1 MPPAAIDSPMND
13 PAPIY
18 HAPPPAEDTTAAPVA
33 VVVIPAAGLTDELR
47 AYLSLRRD
55 ALIQEL
61 RALDRV
67 LGRPQ
72 TVQER
77 RR

>member
-1 MPPAAIDSPMND
+1 MSEPVPEYTTEPPAP
-13 PAPIY
+13 
-18 HAPPPAEDTTAAPVA
+18 PVA
-33 VVVIPAAGLTDELR
+33 VVVVAPPGLTEELR

-72 TVQER
+72 TVPTRQR
-77 RR
+77 

>member
-1 MPPAAIDSPMND
+1 MNLPQDTPPEAQP
-13 PAPIY
+13 
-18 HAPPPAEDTTAAPVA
+18 APVA
-33 VVVIPAAGLTDELR
+33 VVVIPAAGLSDELR

-72 TVQER
+72 TVTER

>member
-1 MPPAAIDSPMND
+1 MNSPNDTPPEAQS
-13 PAPIY
+13 
-18 HAPPPAEDTTAAPVA
+18 APVA

-47 AYLSLRRD
+47 HYLSLRRD

-72 TVQER
+72 TIPTRQR
-77 RR
+77 

>member
-1 MPPAAIDSPMND
+1 MTELVPEYTTD
-13 PAPIY
+13 PS
-18 HAPPPAEDTTAAPVA
+18 APPPVA
-33 VVVIPAAGLTDELR
+33 VVVVAPPGLTEELR

-72 TVQER
+72 TVPTRQR
-77 RR
+77 

>member
-1 MPPAAIDSPMND
+1 MSPND
-13 PAPIY
+13 AQQPDAP
-18 HAPPPAEDTTAAPVA
+18 AAPVA

-72 TVQER
+72 TVPPR
-77 RR
+77 PR

>member
-1 MPPAAIDSPMND
+1 MSDSAKPSTE
-13 PAPIY
+13 AQS
-18 HAPPPAEDTTAAPVA
+18 APVA

-72 TVQER
+72 TIPTR
-77 RR
+77 PR

>member
-1 MPPAAIDSPMND
+1 MTNPQDTPPEAQS
-13 PAPIY
+13 
-18 HAPPPAEDTTAAPVA
+18 APVA
-33 VVVIPAAGLTDELR
+33 VVVIPAAGLSDELR

>member
-1 MPPAAIDSPMND
+1 MTNSPNTPPEADTM
-13 PAPIY
+13 PAP
-18 HAPPPAEDTTAAPVA
+18 PVA

-72 TVQER
+72 TVAER

>member
-1 MPPAAIDSPMND
+1 MNHPQDTPPE
-13 PAPIY
+13 
-18 HAPPPAEDTTAAPVA
+18 APPAPVA

-72 TVQER
+72 TVPTRQR
-77 RR
+77 

>member
-1 MPPAAIDSPMND
+1 MTDPSPTYAI
-13 PAPIY
+13 
-18 HAPPPAEDTTAAPVA
+18 PPPPEDTTAAPVA

-47 AYLSLRRD
+47 AYLQLRRD

>member
-1 MPPAAIDSPMND
+1 MTNSPNTPPEADTMP
-13 PAPIY
+13 
-18 HAPPPAEDTTAAPVA
+18 APVA

-72 TVQER
+72 TITTRQR
-77 RR
+77 

>member
-1 MPPAAIDSPMND
+1 MNPSPNIPPEAETMP
-13 PAPIY
+13 
-18 HAPPPAEDTTAAPVA
+18 APVA
-33 VVVIPAAGLTDELR
+33 VVVIPAAGLSDELR

-61 RALDRV
+61 RALDRA

-72 TVQER
+72 TVTER

>member
-1 MPPAAIDSPMND
+1 MNPPQDTPLDSQP
-13 PAPIY
+13 
-18 HAPPPAEDTTAAPVA
+18 APVA
-33 VVVIPAAGLTDELR
+33 VVVIPAVGLTDELR

-72 TVQER
+72 TVPTRQR
-77 RR
+77 

>member
-1 MPPAAIDSPMND
+1 MTNPQDTPPEAQS
-13 PAPIY
+13 
-18 HAPPPAEDTTAAPVA
+18 APVA
-33 VVVIPAAGLTDELR
+33 VVVIPAAGLSDELR

-72 TVQER
+72 TVPTRQR
-77 RR
+77 

>member
-1 MPPAAIDSPMND
+1 MNPSPNTL
-13 PAPIY
+13 PE
-18 HAPPPAEDTTAAPVA
+18 AETVPAPVA

-47 AYLSLRRD
+47 VYLSLRRD

-72 TVQER
+72 TVPTRQR
-77 RR
+77 

>member
-1 MPPAAIDSPMND
+1 MSDSAKPSTEAQ
-13 PAPIY
+13 P
-18 HAPPPAEDTTAAPVA
+18 APVA
-33 VVVIPAAGLTDELR
+33 VVVIPAAGLSDELR

-72 TVQER
+72 TVPTRQR
-77 RR
+77 

>member
-1 MPPAAIDSPMND
+1 MNPPQDT
-13 PAPIY
+13 
-18 HAPPPAEDTTAAPVA
+18 PPEVTPAPVA
-33 VVVIPAAGLTDELR
+33 VVVIPAAGWEEVLCTLQ
-47 AYLSLRRD
+47 AWRD
-55 ALIQEL
+55 YMGVERDTTIARL

>member
-1 MPPAAIDSPMND
+1 MNPPQDT
-13 PAPIY
+13 
-18 HAPPPAEDTTAAPVA
+18 PPEAQPAPVA
-33 VVVIPAAGLTDELR
+33 VVVIPAAGLSDELR

-72 TVQER
+72 TVAER

>member
-1 MPPAAIDSPMND
+1 MSDSVK
-13 PAPIY
+13 
-18 HAPPPAEDTTAAPVA
+18 PPPEDAPAAPVA
-33 VVVIPAAGLTDELR
+33 VVVIPAVGLTDELR
-47 AYLSLRRD
+47 AYLQLRRD

-72 TVQER
+72 TVPTRQR
-77 RR
+77 

>member
-1 MPPAAIDSPMND
+1 MNPTPNTPPEAETMP
-13 PAPIY
+13 
-18 HAPPPAEDTTAAPVA
+18 APVA

-72 TVQER
+72 TVPTRQR
-77 RR
+77 

>member
-1 MPPAAIDSPMND
+1 MNLPQDTPPEAQP
-13 PAPIY
+13 
-18 HAPPPAEDTTAAPVA
+18 APVA
-33 VVVIPAAGLTDELR
+33 VVVIPAAGLSDELR

-72 TVQER
+72 TVAER

>member
-1 MPPAAIDSPMND
+1 MNPTPNTPPE
-13 PAPIY
+13 
-18 HAPPPAEDTTAAPVA
+18 AETIPAPVA
-33 VVVIPAAGLTDELR
+33 VVVIPAAGLSDELR

>member
-1 MPPAAIDSPMND
+1 MNPTPNTPPE
-13 PAPIY
+13 
-18 HAPPPAEDTTAAPVA
+18 AETIPAPVA

-47 AYLSLRRD
+47 VYLSLRRD

-72 TVQER
+72 TVAER

>member
-1 MPPAAIDSPMND
+1 MSDSVKPND
-13 PAPIY
+13 AQQPDA
-18 HAPPPAEDTTAAPVA
+18 TAAPVA
-33 VVVIPAAGLTDELR
+33 VVVIPATGRALTDELR
-47 AYLSLRRD
+47 RYLPYELERDTIIAKLRM
-55 ALIQEL
+55 
-61 RALDRV
+61 LDRV

>member
-1 MPPAAIDSPMND
+1 MNPPQDT
-13 PAPIY
+13 
-18 HAPPPAEDTTAAPVA
+18 PPEVTPAPVA

-47 AYLSLRRD
+47 HYLSLRRD

-61 RALDRV
+61 RAMDRV

-72 TVQER
+72 TIPTRQR
-77 RR
+77 

>member
-1 MPPAAIDSPMND
+1 MNLPQDTPPEAQP
-13 PAPIY
+13 
-18 HAPPPAEDTTAAPVA
+18 APVA
-33 VVVIPAAGLTDELR
+33 VVVIPAAGLSDELR

-61 RALDRV
+61 RALDRA

-72 TVQER
+72 TVTER

>member
-1 MPPAAIDSPMND
+1 MNPSPNTPPEADTMP
-13 PAPIY
+13 
-18 HAPPPAEDTTAAPVA
+18 APVA

-72 TVQER
+72 TIPTRQR
-77 RR
+77 

>member
-1 MPPAAIDSPMND
+1 MTNSPNTPPEADTMP
-13 PAPIY
+13 
-18 HAPPPAEDTTAAPVA
+18 APVA

-47 AYLSLRRD
+47 AYLLLRRD

-72 TVQER
+72 TVPTRQR
-77 RR
+77 

>member
-1 MPPAAIDSPMND
+1 MNLPQDTPPEAETMP
-13 PAPIY
+13 
-18 HAPPPAEDTTAAPVA
+18 APVA
-33 VVVIPAAGLTDELR
+33 VVVIPAAGLSDELR

-61 RALDRV
+61 RALDRA

-72 TVQER
+72 TVTER

>member
-1 MPPAAIDSPMND
+1 MNPSPNIPPEAETMP
-13 PAPIY
+13 
-18 HAPPPAEDTTAAPVA
+18 APVA

-72 TVQER
+72 TVPPR
-77 RR
+77 PR